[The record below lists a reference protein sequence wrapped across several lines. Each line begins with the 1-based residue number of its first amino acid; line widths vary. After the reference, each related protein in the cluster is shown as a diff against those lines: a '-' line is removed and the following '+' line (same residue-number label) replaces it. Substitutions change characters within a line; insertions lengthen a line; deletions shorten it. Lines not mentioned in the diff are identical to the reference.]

1 MALRVRIPLIFDVC
15 DQPDV
20 VSKPLANKAIIIIF
34 SLAIAILLN
43 GILVTDMQQANAD
56 KNDGDGNNSCDK
68 NHHPGS
74 SQCPHNDGTPFL
86 LPFP

>member
-1 MALRVRIPLIFDVC
+1 
-15 DQPDV
+15 V
-20 VSKPLANKAIIIIF
+20 VSKPLANTAIIIIF

-56 KNDGDGNNSCDK
+56 KYDGVGNNSCDK
-68 NHHPGS
+68 YYHSG
-74 SQCPHNDGTPFL
+74 SQCSRNDGTPFL